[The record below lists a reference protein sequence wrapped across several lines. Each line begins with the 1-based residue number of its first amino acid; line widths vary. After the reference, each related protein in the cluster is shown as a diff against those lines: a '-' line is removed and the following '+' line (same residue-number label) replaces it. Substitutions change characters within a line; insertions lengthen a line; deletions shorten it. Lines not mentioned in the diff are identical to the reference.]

1 MDQEDWG
8 SLAVHSMP
16 MSSDSRTELTTFLE
30 VALELAT
37 HFLETW
43 LDLPSNTNEAL
54 PQTNKAWSAA
64 PIAGV

>member
-1 MDQEDWG
+1 
-8 SLAVHSMP
+8 MP

-43 LDLPSNTNEAL
+43 LDLPSNTSQENSPRASVADACCL
-54 PQTNKAWSAA
+54 V
-64 PIAGV
+64 G

>member
-43 LDLPSNTNEAL
+43 LDLPSNTSQENSPRASV
-54 PQTNKAWSAA
+54 ADACCHV
-64 PIAGV
+64 G